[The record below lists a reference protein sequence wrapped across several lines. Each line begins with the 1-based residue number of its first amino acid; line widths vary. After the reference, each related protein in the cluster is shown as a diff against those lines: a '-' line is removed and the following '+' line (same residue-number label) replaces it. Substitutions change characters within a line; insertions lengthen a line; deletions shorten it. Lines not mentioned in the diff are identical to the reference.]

1 MLAASS
7 HDISLAIRQVE
18 NIGLVYALVK
28 GIACNSLNKRY
39 DFIFDNPLSDEAL
52 ISYSLKSL
60 NQP

>member
-1 MLAASS
+1 MLAALS

-28 GIACNSLNKRY
+28 DTACNSLNKHH

-52 ISYSLKSL
+52 IS
-60 NQP
+60 

>member
-1 MLAASS
+1 MLAALS
-7 HDISLAIRQVE
+7 HDISLAIRQIE

-52 ISYSLKSL
+52 IS
-60 NQP
+60 